1 MDKTISV
8 IVPVYQ
14 VEQYLEKCIQ
24 SIVNQS
30 WRNLEIIL
38 VDDGSKDSCPAIC
51 DHYQEKDDRIKVIHK
66 SNGGLSS
73 ARNAGLEIATGE
85 FITFVD
91 SDDSID
97 EKMLETL
104 FTNMQTY
111 DSDISVCF
119 WQEVWEDEKTPADG
133 SGKPEPEQ
141 VVVTCMNQVEAMKK
155 MLYQRGCDSCA
166 WGKLFK
172 RELFSE
178 IRFPE
183 QKIYEDIAIM
193 YQVFGLAQKVVFSDY
208 QGYNYL
214 QRNTSIS
221 KAQFAVNKMSLIDF
235 TEYNEAYMSEHYPEL
250 LTAAHSRAVRAN
262 FHIYMQIPVKDEYKE
277 YRDRIEKNIKTRR
290 MTVLHD
296 GETGM
301 GTKAALLMTFL
312 GFRFFLACKNMKNW
326 GKTM

>member
-14 VEQYLEKCIQ
+14 VERYLEKCME

-30 WRNLEIIL
+30 YKNLEIIL

-51 DHYQEKDDRIKVIHK
+51 DSYQKKDDRIKVIHK

-85 FITFVD
+85 LITFVD

-104 FTNMQTY
+104 LLNMQAY

-119 WQEVWEDEKTPADG
+119 WKEVWEN
-133 SGKPEPEQ
+133 EQ
-141 VVVTCMNQVEAMKK
+141 TSNNQALLTSEQATVECMNQVEAMKK

-172 RELFSE
+172 RELFST

-235 TEYNEAYMSEHYPEL
+235 TECNEAYMSEHYPEL
-250 LTAAHSRAVRAN
+250 LTAARSRAVRAN
-262 FHIYMQIPVKDEYKE
+262 FHIYMQIPAKDEYKE
-277 YRDRIEKNIKTRR
+277 YRDRIEKNIKARR
-290 MTVLHD
+290 MAVLHD

-312 GFRFFLACKNMKNW
+312 GFPFFLACKNMKNW